1 MDPTYG
7 TELPWKITRP
17 SDELKQL
24 LIEAHFTIGLGM
36 RDMVDVYPPLG
47 WKMET
52 GSLMNTIRDE
62 QGLPRF
68 IDFFGKG
75 SNTAQFC
82 QVRPLKEVQEE
93 LAKLRK
99 KTVLTTGLDF
109 GRFMELVYEHPG
121 WKAQSIL
128 SRMRREGA
136 FISPKPRRRPQPESF
151 VLPWYAVTTLRAP
164 FLPATKVRRV
174 G

>member
-1 MDPTYG
+1 MDQSV
-7 TELPWKITRP
+7 PWTITRP
-17 SDELKQL
+17 SDELMEKL
-24 LIEAHFTIGLGM
+24 RKAHFIFSIEW
-36 RDMVDVYPPLG
+36 RDAIVVYPPVG

-62 QGLPRF
+62 QGQPRF
-68 IDFFGKG
+68 IDFFGKD

-99 KTVLTTGLDF
+99 KKVLTTGLDF
-109 GRFMELVYEHPG
+109 GRFMELVCEHPG
-121 WKAQSIL
+121 WKAQTIL
-128 SRMRREGA
+128 SRMRREGS
-136 FISPKPRRRPQPESF
+136 FVSPKPRRRPQPEGF
-151 VLPWYAVTTLRAP
+151 VLPWYAVTSLRESH
-164 FLPATKVRRV
+164 LPRTRVRRV